1 MPADTVGVMLV
12 TLTLGTISLS
22 LLGSVGAALTV
33 GLHRSTALLSLLIL
47 PLAMPILIFGAR
59 TVALSTSGDAVAAGI
74 YFLAAYCMLALTL
87 APFATAAALR
97 ISNE

>member
-1 MPADTVGVMLV
+1 M
-12 TLTLGTISLS
+12 TLRVALRTIRLP
-22 LLGSVGAALTV
+22 LLCTIGAALAV
-33 GLHRSTALLSLLIL
+33 GIDRGNALLGLLIV
-47 PLAMPILIFGAR
+47 PLAGPILMFGAG
-59 TVALSTSGDAVAAGI
+59 TVSLAAAGDAVAAGI

>member
-1 MPADTVGVMLV
+1 MMI
-12 TLTLGTISLS
+12 TLAFGTLSLS
-22 LLGSVGAALTV
+22 LVGSIGAALTV
-33 GLHRSTALLSLLIL
+33 GLHRGTALLSLLVL
-47 PLAMPILIFGAR
+47 PLAMPVLIFGAR
-59 TVALSTSGDAVAAGI
+59 TVALAAAGDTVAAGV